1 MKNLI
6 TTKVKVLR
14 HYLNCLKGGIAIVTV
29 FIVCFWVGLLLLL
42 SGGFH
47 GHGLAG
53 HLHVGGS
60 DAGGPGFV
68 PILPLMV
75 FVTVWGGTGYVLTRF
90 SGMNILAVVLICNV
104 VALLLGCLM
113 YAVLARVMTRY
124 DNSMNEMD
132 YDPTGQLGY
141 ISISAVDGAV
151 GEMKYVLH
159 GTMRSIGVRAET
171 GQQLAKGD
179 RVIILKVK
187 KGMASVTLFEREIEQ
202 L

>member
-1 MKNLI
+1 M
-6 TTKVKVLR
+6 
-14 HYLNCLKGGIAIVTV
+14 
-29 FIVCFWVGLLLLL
+29 GLLLLL

-53 HLHVGGS
+53 HLHAGGG

-90 SGMNILAVVLICNV
+90 SGMNMLAVLLISTV
-104 VALLLGCLM
+104 VALLVGCLM

-124 DNSMNEMD
+124 DNSMNELD
-132 YDPTGQLGY
+132 YEQAGQLGY
-141 ISISAVDGAV
+141 ISISAADGAV

-159 GTMRSIGVRAET
+159 GTMRSIGVRAEP

-179 RVIILKVK
+179 RVIILKVE
-187 KGMASVTLFEREIEQ
+187 KGMASVTLFERESGQ

>member
-1 MKNLI
+1 M
-6 TTKVKVLR
+6 
-14 HYLNCLKGGIAIVTV
+14 
-29 FIVCFWVGLLLLL
+29 
-42 SGGFH
+42 
-47 GHGLAG
+47 
-53 HLHVGGS
+53 
-60 DAGGPGFV
+60 

-90 SGMNILAVVLICNV
+90 TGMNLLAVVLICTV
-104 VALLLGCLM
+104 VALLLGSLM

-124 DNSMNEMD
+124 DSSMNEMD
-132 YDPTGQLGY
+132 YEQVGQLGY
-141 ISISAVDGAV
+141 ISIPAVDEAV

-179 RVIILKVK
+179 RVIILKVD
-187 KGMASVTLFEREIEQ
+187 KGMATVTLFESEIEQ

>member
-1 MKNLI
+1 MP
-6 TTKVKVLR
+6 
-14 HYLNCLKGGIAIVTV
+14 YLKCFKGGILIVTV
-29 FIVCFWVGLLLLL
+29 FIVCFWVGLILLL

-53 HLHVGGS
+53 HLHAGGG

-75 FVTVWGGTGYVLTRF
+75 FVTVWGGTGYVLSRF
-90 SGMNILAVVLICNV
+90 SEMRMLAVVLICTV
-104 VALLLGCLM
+104 LALLLGCVM

-124 DNSMNEMD
+124 DSSMNERD
-132 YDPTGQLGY
+132 YEQVGQLGY
-141 ISISAVDGAV
+141 ISIPAADGAV

-159 GTMRSIGVRAET
+159 GTMRSIGVRAES
-171 GQQLAKGD
+171 GQLLSKGD
-179 RVIILKVK
+179 RVIILKVD
-187 KGMASVTLFEREIEQ
+187 KGMAVVTLFEREIGQ

>member
-1 MKNLI
+1 M
-6 TTKVKVLR
+6 
-14 HYLNCLKGGIAIVTV
+14 
-29 FIVCFWVGLLLLL
+29 
-42 SGGFH
+42 
-47 GHGLAG
+47 
-53 HLHVGGS
+53 
-60 DAGGPGFV
+60 

-90 SGMNILAVVLICNV
+90 SGMNMLAVVLICTV

-113 YAVLARVMTRY
+113 YAGLARVMTRY
-124 DNSMNEMD
+124 DSSMNEMD
-132 YDPTGQLGY
+132 YEQAGQLGY

-171 GQQLAKGD
+171 GQQLDKGD
-179 RVIILKVK
+179 RVIILKVD
-187 KGMASVTLFEREIEQ
+187 KGMAAVTLFEREIEK

>member
-1 MKNLI
+1 M
-6 TTKVKVLR
+6 
-14 HYLNCLKGGIAIVTV
+14 
-29 FIVCFWVGLLLLL
+29 CFWVGLLLLL

-53 HLHVGGS
+53 HLHMGGG

-90 SGMNILAVVLICNV
+90 SGMNRLAVVLIGTV
-104 VALLLGCLM
+104 VALLVGCLM

-124 DNSMNEMD
+124 DNSMNELD
-132 YDPTGQLGY
+132 YEQAGQLGY
-141 ISISAVDGAV
+141 ISIAAADGAV

-171 GQQLAKGD
+171 GQQLVRGD
-179 RVIILKVK
+179 RVIILKVD
-187 KGMASVTLFEREIEQ
+187 KGIASVTLFERESGQ

>member
-1 MKNLI
+1 MKE
-6 TTKVKVLR
+6 
-14 HYLNCLKGGIAIVTV
+14 GIPIITV

-53 HLHVGGS
+53 HMHVGGGDS
-60 DAGGPGFV
+60 GGTGFV

-75 FVTVWGGTGYVLTRF
+75 FVAAWGGAGYVMTRF
-90 SGMNILAVVLICNV
+90 STLTMLAVLIICTLI
-104 VALLLGCLM
+104 ALVLGCLM
-113 YAVLARVMTRY
+113 YALLARVMNRY
-124 DNSMNEMD
+124 DSSMKELD

-141 ISISAVDGAV
+141 VSVPAGESGV

-159 GTMRSIGVRAET
+159 GTMRSIGIRADA
-171 GQQLAKGD
+171 GQVLAKGD
-179 RVIILKVK
+179 RVIILKVD
-187 KGMASVTLFEREIEQ
+187 KGLAAVALFEREIEQ

>member
-1 MKNLI
+1 M
-6 TTKVKVLR
+6 
-14 HYLNCLKGGIAIVTV
+14 
-29 FIVCFWVGLLLLL
+29 CFWVGLLLLL

-53 HLHVGGS
+53 HLHVGGG

-75 FVTVWGGTGYVLTRF
+75 FVTVWGGSGYVLTRF
-90 SGMNILAVVLICNV
+90 SGMKMLAVVLICTGI
-104 VALLLGCLM
+104 ALLLGCLM

-124 DNSMNEMD
+124 DNSMNKMD
-132 YDPTGQLGY
+132 YEQAGQLGY

-179 RVIILKVK
+179 RVIILKVD
-187 KGMASVTLFEREIEQ
+187 KGMAVVTLFERKTNNYK
-202 L
+202 

>member
-1 MKNLI
+1 MK
-6 TTKVKVLR
+6 
-14 HYLNCLKGGIAIVTV
+14 
-29 FIVCFWVGLLLLL
+29 
-42 SGGFH
+42 
-47 GHGLAG
+47 
-53 HLHVGGS
+53 
-60 DAGGPGFV
+60 
-68 PILPLMV
+68 
-75 FVTVWGGTGYVLTRF
+75 
-90 SGMNILAVVLICNV
+90 ILAVVLICTV

-113 YAVLARVMTRY
+113 YAVLDRVMTRY

>member
-1 MKNLI
+1 LVRPKRI
-6 TTKVKVLR
+6 KTAI
-14 HYLNCLKGGIAIVTV
+14 KGGIDIITV

-47 GHGLAG
+47 GHGMAG
-53 HLHVGGS
+53 HVYVGGG

-90 SGMNILAVVLICNV
+90 SIMTMLLVVLICTV
-104 VALLLGCLM
+104 VALLVGCLM
-113 YAVLARVMTRY
+113 YVVLARVMTRY
-124 DNSMNEMD
+124 DSSMNEMD
-132 YDPTGQLGY
+132 YDPSGLLGY
-141 ISISAVDGAV
+141 ISIPALDGAV

-159 GTMRSIGVRAET
+159 GTMRSIGVRAEA

-179 RVIILKVK
+179 RVIILKVD
-187 KGMASVTLFEREIEQ
+187 KGMATVTLFESEIGQ

>member
-1 MKNLI
+1 M
-6 TTKVKVLR
+6 
-14 HYLNCLKGGIAIVTV
+14 
-29 FIVCFWVGLLLLL
+29 CFWVGLLLLL

-53 HLHVGGS
+53 HMHVGGG

-75 FVTVWGGTGYVLTRF
+75 FVTVWGGTGYVFTRF
-90 SGMNILAVVLICNV
+90 SGMTMLAVVLISTV

-113 YAVLARVMTRY
+113 YVVLARVMTRY
-124 DNSMNEMD
+124 DSSMNEMD
-132 YDPTGQLGY
+132 YEQAGQLGY
-141 ISISAVDGAV
+141 ISIPAMDGAV

-159 GTMRSIGVRAET
+159 GTMRSLGVRAEA

-179 RVIILKVK
+179 RVIILKVD
-187 KGMASVTLFEREIEQ
+187 KGMATVTLFEREFEQ

>member
-1 MKNLI
+1 LA
-6 TTKVKVLR
+6 
-14 HYLNCLKGGIAIVTV
+14 GGIVIVTV

-42 SGGFH
+42 SGGLH

-53 HLHVGGS
+53 HLHAGGG
-60 DAGGPGFV
+60 DAGGPGFI

-75 FVTVWGGTGYVLTRF
+75 FVTVWGGAGYVLTRF
-90 SGMNILAVVLICNV
+90 SVMSMLAVVLICTA
-104 VALLLGCLM
+104 VALLLGCLI
-113 YAVLARVMTRY
+113 YAVLARLMTRY
-124 DNSMNEMD
+124 DSSMNEMD

-141 ISISAVDGAV
+141 ISIPAADGAV

-159 GTMRSIGVRAET
+159 GTMRSIGVRPAI

-179 RVIILKVK
+179 RVIILKVD
-187 KGMASVTLFEREIEQ
+187 KGIAAVTLFEREIGQ